1 VRYFISIFIV
11 TLSLLSAGENMDEA
25 KILMVLKSWNRANNT
40 QDIDTLSRLYAPK
53 VKYYGRVYT
62 RGKALQD
69 KKRFFA
75 KHPYFSQSV
84 QNVAYR
90 AVGAN
95 LTEVIFD
102 KYVRMHKGG
111 SYKIYPSYLFIDQ
124 SHALP
129 AIVEEGDSIT
139 DRTLKRGSGI
149 PTYTL
154 EGVHELTGKVTTVT
168 YYGPPGY
175 GEDPAHDQKLTA
187 FILKL
192 DHPIRAVALNGDELS
207 FTTQTEELQLVGHEH
222 IPLLKKAAKKGE
234 TVTLRGELFS
244 SHTGNHVR
252 DLLMDVQSVRP

>member
-1 VRYFISIFIV
+1 MRYFVSVFIA
-11 TLSLLSAGENMDEA
+11 TLSLLCAAENMDEA
-25 KILMVLKSWNRANNT
+25 KILMMLKSWNHANNT
-40 QDIDTLSRLYAPK
+40 QDIDKLSRLYAPK
-53 VKYYGRVYT
+53 VKYYGKVYA
-62 RGKALQD
+62 RGNALQD

-102 KYVRMHKGG
+102 KYVRMHKGA

-129 AIVEEGDSIT
+129 AIVEEGDST
-139 DRTLKRGSGI
+139 TNRTLKRGSGI

-154 EGVHELTGKVTTVT
+154 EGVHELMGKVTTVA

-187 FILKL
+187 FILNL

-207 FTTQTEELQLVGHEH
+207 FTTQTQELQLVGHEQVS
-222 IPLLKKAAKKGE
+222 LLKRAAKKGE

-252 DLLMDVQSVRP
+252 DLLMNVQAVRP